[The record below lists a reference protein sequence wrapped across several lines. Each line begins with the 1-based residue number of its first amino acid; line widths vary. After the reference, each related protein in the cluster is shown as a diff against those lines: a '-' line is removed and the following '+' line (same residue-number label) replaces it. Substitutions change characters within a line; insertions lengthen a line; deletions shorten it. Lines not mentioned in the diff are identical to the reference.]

1 MIAINRRLRRAFV
14 PSALEQKT
22 DALEPLAA
30 VFLLLILLASP
41 SFLFRGHILVVL
53 ELDVGRGLRE
63 NGAKTPET
71 AYDCFPFFSKDHC
84 NSTAKK
90 KNSTS
95 TSFSFCSL
103 LSFPPKPFFRT
114 YADAVGPEN
123 AAKYQTLVFLAG
135 SASAEF
141 FADIGLCPF
150 EAVKVKVQTVPGF
163 ARGLSDGM
171 PKFIA
176 TEGMGGLYKGLTPLW
191 GRQIP
196 YTMMKFAAFEN
207 TVMVRRR
214 EGEEE
219 EKKMRKKTPETKR
232 KKKTQKTFFENST
245 QKNRLST
252 STWSPSPS
260 PSAPSRSSSPSR
272 SPPDTSPE
280 SSAPSSRTR
289 PTTWSPSST
298 PTRA

>member
-1 MIAINRRLRRAFV
+1 MQRRQKRRAIVLKFKKKKA
-14 PSALEQKT
+14 SER
-22 DALEPLAA
+22 PLR
-30 VFLLLILLASP
+30 I
-41 SFLFRGHILVVL
+41 
-53 ELDVGRGLRE
+53 
-63 NGAKTPET
+63 N
-71 AYDCFPFFSKDHC
+71 SKKK
-84 NSTAKK
+84 KK

-95 TSFSFCSL
+95 TPRPRPPRRSPLCFFSPFL
-103 LSFPPKPFFRT
+103 VPPHLPPLSRT

-176 TEGMGGLYKGLTPLW
+176 TEGIGGLYKGLTPLW

-207 TVMVRRR
+207 TVMVSRRR
-214 EGEEE
+214 
-219 EKKMRKKTPETKR
+219 KR
-232 KKKTQKTFFENST
+232 KKKRKKRNREKNDRRKKNRKLKKKTLSFKKKKNFF
-245 QKNRLST
+245 RLST
-252 STWSPSPS
+252 STSSPSPS

-272 SPPDTSPE
+272 SPRVTSPA

-289 PTTWSPSST
+289 RTTSSPSST
-298 PTRA
+298 PTRGCRRARSSRRWAGSR